1 MFKGTSIWTV
11 FMRKQIK
18 IANDV
23 RGHHPNWWHI
33 SVIPAFRRWRRE
45 NKEFKVIFTCMYLY
59 VQWVQAY
66 TELYEHLSQKKSHVS
81 KVKSW
86 SFDEIDQNLPHPAA
100 RRGTVSRNGIFHKC
114 KCTKRQSCS
123 HWESRHI
130 FMCTH
135 CAYMQSQGC
144 IMFSQ
149 RL

>member
-1 MFKGTSIWTV
+1 MCLRVQHLNRIHEETGK
-11 FMRKQIK
+11 R
-18 IANDV
+18 ANDV
-23 RGHHPNWWHI
+23 RGHHPNWWHK

-45 NKEFKVIFTCMYLY
+45 NKEFKVILSCMYS
-59 VQWVQAY
+59 
-66 TELYEHLSQKKSHVS
+66 EFKPRLSYMSTCLRKKNHVS
-81 KVKSW
+81 KVKSC

-100 RRGTVSRNGIFHKC
+100 LRGTVSRNGIFHKC

-123 HWESRHI
+123 HWESWNI